1 MALFRDPKIVKT
13 VAEILHIEQINDEA
27 CKIILSDIEQKL
39 RLLIQVDIQNLK
51 TPFSSKP
58 LLKNHFKGCN

>member
-39 RLLIQVDIQNLK
+39 RLLIQVR
-51 TPFSSKP
+51 SKI
-58 LLKNHFKGCN
+58 KNS